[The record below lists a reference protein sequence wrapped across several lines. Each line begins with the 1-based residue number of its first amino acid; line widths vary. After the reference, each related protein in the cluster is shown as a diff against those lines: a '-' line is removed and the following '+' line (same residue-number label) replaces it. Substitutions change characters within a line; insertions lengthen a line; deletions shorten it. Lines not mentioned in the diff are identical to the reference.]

1 VGWVL
6 IATAVLVL
14 VPVALQL
21 RSRERGLRDFAGYF
35 IFAAG
40 LCTVGAAEL
49 WLVGDA
55 ERVAMLAGLAA
66 VVAGLLVARFAS
78 RTK

>member
-1 VGWVL
+1 MGWFL

-35 IFAAG
+35 VFAAG
-40 LCTVGAAEL
+40 LFTVGAAER
-49 WLVGDA
+49 WLAGDA
-55 ERVAMLAGLAA
+55 ERIAMLTGLAA
-66 VVAGLLVARFAS
+66 VVGGLLVARLTA
-78 RTK
+78 R

>member
-21 RSRERGLRDFAGYF
+21 RSRERGLRDFTGYLLF
-35 IFAAG
+35 SAG
-40 LCTVGAAEL
+40 LFTVGAAEL
-49 WLVGDA
+49 WLTANA

-66 VVAGLLVARFAS
+66 VVGGLIVARFS
-78 RTK
+78 R